1 MTTTHTPDALGEFM
15 VAVKAELEAMKAT
28 GMRVPPLAIEMAT
41 DRASMAEYGDGS
53 MSVRDCADLLV
64 ELADLHAADVSAPQY
79 LAHWGAGF
87 VTPKSE
93 TVTLDF
99 FSAYSGYDA
108 EDIAAIAALAPGQTW
123 QSSDFASH
131 WVRRLGAVEIEL
143 VEYHTGGGCMALR
156 ADLPHAPGA
165 YVLVADGDLQVAL
178 PSDPE
183 NGPLLIGAYNDDE
196 PDGAMLTVQGREG
209 LNAWYEEAVGYRP
222 DDDAGTLLPIGKL
235 MAFVAEMFYLHTYG
249 DGTK

>member
-1 MTTTHTPDALGEFM
+1 MATNHTLDALGEFM

-28 GMRVPPLAIEMAT
+28 GMRVPPLAIGLAG
-41 DRASMAEYGDGS
+41 DRASMASSAD

-64 ELADLHAADVSAPQY
+64 TLADLRTTEAPAPQY

-99 FSAYSGYDA
+99 FTAAAGYDA
-108 EDIAAIAALAPGQTW
+108 EDIVAIAALTPGQTW
-123 QSSDFASH
+123 HSSDFASH

-165 YVLVADGDLQVAL
+165 YVLVTDGDSQVAL

-183 NGPLLIGAYNDDE
+183 HGPLLIGAYNDDE
-196 PDGAMLTVQGREG
+196 PDGEQITVQGREG
-209 LNAWYEEAVGYRP
+209 LNEWYEEAVGYRP
-222 DDDAGTLLPIGKL
+222 DDDAGTPLPIKKL
-235 MAFVAEMFYLHTYG
+235 MAFVAEMFYLHTFG